1 LPKIT
6 EEQKEAAKFAARE
19 AEALKNDEKNPR
31 LKLKAT
37 TLMRVR
43 FSQIPGLDTSRITSK
58 NFNCH
63 AWNINSELLV
73 CSDYGDLIVCDNSG

>member
-1 LPKIT
+1 
-6 EEQKEAAKFAARE
+6 
-19 AEALKNDEKNPR
+19 
-31 LKLKAT
+31 
-37 TLMRVR
+37 LMRVR

-63 AWNINSELLV
+63 AWNINSELIV